1 MSNIRIGFGVDV
13 HRLDKDKDLYL
24 GGIKIPSDLGAV
36 GHSDADVLIHAICDA
51 ILGACN
57 LGDIGYHFPDTDNQ
71 YKDIDSKII
80 LKKVSN
86 LMSQEGFSLVN
97 IDSTVILE
105 KPKLAPHLSSMKKTL
120 SDILNMPLSN
130 ISIKATTHEKVDSF
144 GKKEAIKAYAICLL
158 TK

>member
-1 MSNIRIGFGVDV
+1 MSAIRIGFGVDV
-13 HRLDKDKDLYL
+13 HRLDKDRDLYI
-24 GGIKIPSDLGAV
+24 GGVQIPSDLGAV

-57 LGDIGYHFPDTDNQ
+57 LGDIGYHFPDTDSK
-71 YKDIDSKII
+71 YKNIDSKII
-80 LKKVSN
+80 LKKVSD
-86 LMSQEGFSLVN
+86 LMKKAGYSIVN
-97 IDSTVILE
+97 IDSTVVLE
-105 KPKLAPHLSSMKKTL
+105 KPKLASHLSTMKKTL
-120 SDILNMPLSN
+120 AEILMISSQD